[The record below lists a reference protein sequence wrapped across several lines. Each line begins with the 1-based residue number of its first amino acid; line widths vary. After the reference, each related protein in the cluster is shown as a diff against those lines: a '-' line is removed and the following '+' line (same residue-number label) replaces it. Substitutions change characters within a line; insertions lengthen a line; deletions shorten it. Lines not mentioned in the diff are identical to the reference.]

1 MVDVIV
7 NYFSRFFCWI
17 WFLVIIRLEKK
28 ILDKMRGVKFLELR
42 FDDERNYRDIEV
54 YFERWICDRVILEEI
69 IRVIRELV

>member
-1 MVDVIV
+1 
-7 NYFSRFFCWI
+7 
-17 WFLVIIRLEKK
+17 
-28 ILDKMRGVKFLELR
+28 MRGVKFLELR